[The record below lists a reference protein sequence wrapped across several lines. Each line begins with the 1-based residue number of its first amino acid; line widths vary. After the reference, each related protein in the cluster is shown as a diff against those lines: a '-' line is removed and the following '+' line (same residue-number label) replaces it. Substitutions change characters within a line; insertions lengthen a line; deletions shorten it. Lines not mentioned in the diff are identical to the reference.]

1 MHPRILLAGAAVAAG
16 LTSAAMAAEYKVGL
30 IVPTSGTYAALG
42 AEISNGFNLALEHF
56 GSELGGD
63 TISVL
68 IEDEEASPQT
78 GLAKARKLVLQDKV
92 DVLAGIVS
100 SGVLGAVRDF
110 VHQSQTPLV
119 VANAGNDEA
128 TGERCSPYVI
138 RVSFSNQQINRP
150 MGEWLAK
157 QGVKRVYTLAADYS
171 AGHQHIEAF
180 SKAFTANGGEVVGGA
195 FTPFGKT
202 SDFAPY
208 LAAAKAANPDAIY
221 VFYAGGEAIAFVKQ
235 YDSFGLKQEIPLYSP
250 GWLTSVAY
258 VHVEGAAADGITTAL
273 NYVPTIDNP
282 ENKRFQE
289 DYQAKHDRIGSEFAV
304 QGYDAGRLI
313 VEAVKAAGGD
323 KDKLAQAL
331 REVRFTGPRG
341 PLEIDPATNNVVQN
355 IYVYT
360 TEVEGDKATQ
370 EIKDVIEAVRDEP
383 NGCVMS

>member
-1 MHPRILLAGAAVAAG
+1 MVSRSLLAGAALAAG
-16 LTSAAMAAEYKVGL
+16 LTSAASAEEYKVGL

-42 AEISNGFNLALEHF
+42 AEIGNGFNLALKHF

-68 IEDEEASPQT
+68 TEDTEANVQT
-78 GLAKARKLVLQDKV
+78 GLAKTRKLVLQDEV
-92 DVLAGIVS
+92 DVLAGVVS
-100 SGVLGAVRDF
+100 SGVLGAIRDF

-180 SKAFTANGGEVVGGA
+180 SKAFTANGGEIVGGA
-195 FTPFGKT
+195 FTPFQKT

-258 VHVEGAAADGITTAL
+258 VHVEGAAADGIVTAL

-289 DYQAKHDRIGSEFAV
+289 DYQAEFGRIGSEFAV
-304 QGYDAGRLI
+304 QGYDAGRMV

-370 EIKDVIEAVRDEP
+370 EIKDVIEGVRDEP